1 MPSITITLNLRVMVI
16 NWSVPRLC
24 PVTPVID
31 STPPRVQEK
40 QKKKKKNGEH
50 LSTVHPIEMNQ
61 QVLLR
66 KFLGQKSHVILCHL
80 APPLKSWW
88 PLVVAVVHWVLFLV
102 VYLSSQDKVTP
113 RSCDTEKVT
122 QNQRLAA
129 IRFQVVVLLNH
140 EHRRDFCCIHETNS
154 KKCQLPGF

>member
-1 MPSITITLNLRVMVI
+1 MI

-31 STPPRVQEK
+31 CTHPGCRRSKR
-40 QKKKKKNGEH
+40 NGEH

-80 APPLKSWW
+80 APPLRSWW

-102 VYLSSQDKVTP
+102 VYLWSQDKVTP

-129 IRFQVVVLLNH
+129 IQFQVVVLLNH
-140 EHRRDFCCIHETNS
+140 KHWRDFCCIHETNS